1 MAASA
6 IPTAT
11 PPTAPSAGSAA
22 SANASPDA
30 GNSNADDTKM
40 DFVKTL
46 TQLLGND
53 GKQSGDD
60 ASLKDSDDLSDA
72 LLTDSSAVPDLLIAD
87 IAQALGIVPD
97 ARSSAAPTSEAGA
110 RTASDLQLPATQS
123 DAASQFLQMVASAT
137 KQGSTDTSAFDV
149 EAPSDSKTK
158 AEGGEKASMDG
169 ANALGLQ
176 ANASPLEQRAQLH
189 VHERVGT
196 AAWREEVGAKLN
208 WMIERGVQS
217 GSLRLSPDNLGPL
230 EVRISVQNDQV
241 SVWFGA
247 AHADTRA
254 ALEGALPRLRE
265 LFAAQGLSLADA
277 GVFREPPK
285 NSQQGAPQDGARGY
299 ADKFAGATDSGS
311 ATITS
316 RVGLLDAYA

>member
-11 PPTAPSAGSAA
+11 PTTTPSAGAAA
-22 SANASPDA
+22 SANANASTDA
-30 GNSNADDTKM
+30 NSNAGDTKM

-46 TQLLGND
+46 TQMLGNE
-53 GKQSGDD
+53 GIPSDD
-60 ASLKDSDDLSDA
+60 ASLTDTGEATDA
-72 LLTDSSAVPDLLIAD
+72 LLADPSAVPDLLIAD
-87 IAQALGIVPD
+87 IAQVLGIVPD
-97 ARSSAAPTSEAGA
+97 ARSNAAPVSEVGA
-110 RTASDLQLPATQS
+110 RTSSDVQLLATQS
-123 DAASQFLQMVASAT
+123 NAASEMLKMVAGAN
-137 KQGSTDTSAFDV
+137 KQSSTDTAAFDV
-149 EAPSDSKTK
+149 EASSGGKIK
-158 AEGGEKASMDG
+158 SEGGEKAGVDG
-169 ANALGLQ
+169 VNALGLQ
-176 ANASPLEQRAQLH
+176 ANATSLEQRAQLH

-254 ALEGALPRLRE
+254 ALENALPRLRE
-265 LFAAQGLSLADA
+265 LFAAQGMSLADA

-285 NSQQGAPQDGARGY
+285 NSQQGTSQDGARGY
-299 ADKFAGATDSGS
+299 GDNFAGATDSGS
-311 ATITS
+311 AIITS